1 MGGGRLRRVLRAGA
15 LVVLVAALAFSVRSQ
30 WDAVRED
37 LSHLSVPAAC
47 LALVMSML
55 AVGASCL
62 AWRSMLADLG
72 SDLRVIPAAH
82 IFSVS
87 QLGKYLP
94 GSVWP
99 VVAQME
105 LGRGFQV
112 PRLRM
117 ATAFF
122 LTLLSSVVVAVATG
136 GLLAFSAPG
145 WGRALALLPVVLVVL
160 HPRVLTPL
168 SRLLARALRRPTVT
182 DPPSLGG
189 ITRTAAWI
197 AVQWACLGV
206 GTTVLASDLGSPTS
220 LARITGA
227 VALSWAAGLV
237 VVFVPAGAGIREG
250 ALTLLLAPTMGSAT
264 ALTLALLGRL
274 ALTIADAVFAAV
286 GLVLTKRARSQA
298 PGNGPP
304 VIVAE
309 PTTPARPPRDVGGP
323 SRNEG

>member
-1 MGGGRLRRVLRAGA
+1 MGGGRLARILRAGA
-15 LVVLVAALAFSVRSQ
+15 LVVLVAALAFSVRVQ
-30 WDAVRED
+30 WSEVSED
-37 LSHLSVPAAC
+37 LARLTVGAAC
-47 LALVMSML
+47 VALVMSIL

-72 SDLRVIPAAH
+72 SELQVTPAAH

-94 GSVWP
+94 GSIWP

-105 LGRGFQV
+105 LGRAFHV

-122 LTLLSSVVVAVATG
+122 LTLLSSLVVAVAMG
-136 GLLAFSAPG
+136 GLLAFSIPG
-145 WGRALALLPVVLVVL
+145 WGRALALLPLTLLLL

-168 SRLLARALRRPTVT
+168 SELLARILRRPAVAE
-182 DPPSLGG
+182 PPSIGG
-189 ITRTAAWI
+189 VTRTAAWI
-197 AVQWACLGV
+197 AVQWVFLGV
-206 GTTVLASDLGSPTS
+206 ATTVLASDVGAPTS
-220 LARITGA
+220 FTRITGA

-237 VVFVPAGAGIREG
+237 VVIVPAGAGIREG

-274 ALTIADAVFAAV
+274 ALTLADAVFAGV
-286 GLVLTKRARSQA
+286 GLVLTRRARAHAASTGQ
-298 PGNGPP
+298 P
-304 VIVAE
+304 VTVATE
-309 PTTPARPPRDVGGP
+309 DTGGFPAV
-323 SRNEG
+323 